1 MVDHA
6 AWSKPGPT
14 LSVRLRITSAHIREG
29 GSQVLERGRQLVSIE
44 SLALSSCAE
53 NTPNRPVRAPPAP
66 YLAQF
71 LPATL
76 T

>member
-6 AWSKPGPT
+6 AWSKPRPT
-14 LSVRLRITSAHIREG
+14 LSVRLRIISAHIREG
-29 GSQVLERGRQLVSIE
+29 GSQVLERGRQLVSIA
-44 SLALSSCAE
+44 SPALSFCAE
-53 NTPNRPVRAPPAP
+53 NAPNHPVRAPPAP